1 MIQLTNSLENFYKK
15 LQDANFEK
23 EVLRKEVE
31 QVRPI
36 SIELENKLS
45 TAHEELKKVRT
56 LNEKWQEIA
65 MEKCNLM
72 HGTYSILY
80 IKINML

>member
-1 MIQLTNSLENFYKK
+1 MIKLTNSLENCYKK
-15 LQDANFEK
+15 LQDANFAK
-23 EVLRKEVE
+23 EILRKEV
-31 QVRPI
+31 QVRSI
-36 SIELENKLS
+36 SVELENQLS
-45 TAHEELKKVRT
+45 TAQDELKKVRT

-80 IKINML
+80 IKIHML